1 MPHEQQ
7 LHPLVITQIFNTV
20 HSVAKFT
27 KIVALN
33 YFYNNNDLLKKKGEM
48 FCMCGLNLAL
58 KFLFPDFLH
67 LRRPR

>member
-33 YFYNNNDLLKKKGEM
+33 YFYNNNDLLKKKEKC
-48 FCMCGLNLAL
+48 FACVV
-58 KFLFPDFLH
+58 
-67 LRRPR
+67 